1 MTYHV
6 VRTNPQQ
13 ENGACAFLRKLPVE
27 PLFPLIAKKVLVR
40 NKIVYRSEPMFPSY
54 VFLSTELLTVALWAA
69 INATPG
75 VVRMMTGAGNFYPV
89 TVPED
94 VMQAIRDRSIV
105 PKLMRT
111 ARDFAHRQPVKV
123 TTGPLAGLHGL
134 FELDAL
140 KRTGMLTKL
149 FNREDWHPIPEE
161 WLTAA

>member
-75 VVRMMTGAGNFYPV
+75 VVRMMTGAGNAYPV
-89 TVPED
+89 TVPEAI
-94 VMQAIRDRSIV
+94 MQLIRNRAVV
-105 PKLMRT
+105 PKRVKT
-111 ARDFAHRQPVKV
+111 SRDFDHHQPVV
-123 TTGPLAGLHGL
+123 ITTGPLAGILGL
-134 FELDAL
+134 FELDVQ
-140 KRTGMLTKL
+140 KRTGILTKL

-161 WLTAA
+161 WLRAA